1 VPVLKSFL
9 GGRRQE
15 SPLSASYWSQV
26 PYAFG
31 AGDSTICRYAAMPD
45 ASNLLGQ
52 ISEDQIREAR
62 HGPDYLRQAMV
73 EHLTQRN
80 MPACFHFTLQVLD
93 GATPAVIDNPTVEW
107 DVPKQRVAIITI
119 PPQTFDT
126 EKKQAFGENLTYT
139 PWHALPEHRP
149 VGQINAIRKAVY
161 LASSALRHETRQ
173 TPRAE
178 PTANE
183 DWS

>member
-1 VPVLKSFL
+1 
-9 GGRRQE
+9 
-15 SPLSASYWSQV
+15 
-26 PYAFG
+26 
-31 AGDSTICRYAAMPD
+31 
-45 ASNLLGQ
+45 
-52 ISEDQIREAR
+52 
-62 HGPDYLRQAMV
+62 MV

-80 MPACFHFTLQVLD
+80 MPAHFDFTLQVMD

-107 DVPKQRVAIITI
+107 DVPEQRVAIITI

-149 VGQINAIRKAVY
+149 IGQINAVRKAVY
-161 LASSALRHETRQ
+161 LASSALRHETRKA
-173 TPRAE
+173 PRAE